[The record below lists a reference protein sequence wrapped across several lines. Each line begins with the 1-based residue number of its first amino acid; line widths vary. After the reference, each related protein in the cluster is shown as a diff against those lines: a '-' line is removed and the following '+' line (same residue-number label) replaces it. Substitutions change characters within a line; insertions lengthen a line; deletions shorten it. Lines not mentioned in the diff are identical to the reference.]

1 MSTYYYFNGATGN
14 NDGTSEQDAWTS
26 LVTAMTGLTAGST
39 LYLKA
44 ATGGV
49 RHDVTE
55 DSYGYVY
62 YTLSGTEDVP
72 TVVEGYTNTPGD
84 GGPFIGSGC
93 LRRTSG
99 STIIFKHLDF
109 ENNNGNTQVFR
120 VNGGIIYKCRAKNTT
135 GTQPAID
142 LGEGG
147 VLIDSYVEGAC
158 SHVVF
163 ARRSVVVNSYI
174 KQTASSGNGIYLDCG
189 YRAGQAIG
197 NTIVFTDNSNN
208 GYGIV
213 FNNINNLANSSSAI
227 NNTIVG
233 ANVGIRAD
241 EGVNAGGGAQIIIYG
256 NIITECGYGYQN
268 GQVNSTTENS
278 VSSVQNAFYNNT
290 SGNYDTISDLA
301 KLEDIQLTSS
311 PFVDTNSYQINDT
324 DGGGSLIKG
333 LLGLPSVPNGITATT
348 RTSFNTQ
355 GSVVPSPFYTP
366 IIDSG
371 SLSLGTGDVGD
382 IVNLGENSFQLVQ
395 ENPRVWKNV

>member
-1 MSTYYYFNGATGN
+1 MATYYYFNGATGN
-14 NDGTSEQDAWTS
+14 NDGTSEANAWTS

-55 DSYGYVY
+55 DSFGYVY
-62 YTLSGTEDVP
+62 YTLSGTEDNP

-84 GGPFIGSGC
+84 GGPFLGSGC
-93 LRRTSG
+93 LRATSG

-109 ENNNGNTQVFR
+109 ENNNGNTNVFR
-120 VNGGIIYKCRAKNTT
+120 VNGGIIYKCRAKITT
-135 GTQPAID
+135 GTQIAID

-147 VLIDSYVEGAC
+147 VVVDSYAEGPCA
-158 SHVVF
+158 SVVYG
-163 ARRSVVVNSYI
+163 RRSIVLNSYI
-174 KQTASSGNGIYLDCG
+174 KQTASSGNGIRLDCG

-197 NTIVFTDNSNN
+197 NTIVFTDNSNT
-208 GYGIV
+208 GYGIEFTGLNV
-213 FNNINNLANSSSAI
+213 LSNSSSAI

-233 ANVGIRAD
+233 ANIGIRAK
-241 EGVNAGGGAQIIIYG
+241 EGVGAGGGAQILTYG

-268 GQVNSTTENS
+268 GQDINTTENS

-301 KLEDIQLTSS
+301 KVEDIQLTSS
-311 PFVDTNSYQINDT
+311 PFVDTDDYQINDT
-324 DGGGSLIKG
+324 DGGGNLIKG
-333 LLGLPSVPNGITATT
+333 LLGLPSPPNGLTATT

-355 GSVVPSPFYTP
+355 GSVVPSPFYSP

-371 SLSLGTGDVGD
+371 SLPLGTGDVGD
-382 IVNLGENSFQLVQ
+382 IVDLGDNSFQLVQ

>member
-1 MSTYYYFNGATGN
+1 MATYYYFNGATGN
-14 NDGTSEQDAWTS
+14 NDGTSEADAWTS

-62 YTLSGTEDVP
+62 YTLSGTEDEP

-84 GGPFIGSGC
+84 GGPFLGSGC

-120 VNGGIIYKCRAKNTT
+120 VNGGIIYKCRAKITT
-135 GTQPAID
+135 GTQVAID

-147 VLIDSYVEGAC
+147 VLVDSYAEGPC
-158 SHVVF
+158 SNVVF
-163 ARRSVVVNSYI
+163 GRRTVVVNSYI
-174 KQTASSGNGIYLDCG
+174 KQTASSGNGLYVDCG
-189 YRAGQAIG
+189 YRSGQAIG
-197 NTIVFTDNSNN
+197 NTIVFTDNSNT
-208 GYGIV
+208 GYGIL
-213 FNNINNLANSSSAI
+213 FNNINNLGNSSSAI

-241 EGVNAGGGAQIIIYG
+241 EGLAAGSGNQVLTYG
-256 NIITECGYGYQN
+256 NIMTECVYGYQN
-268 GQVNSTTENS
+268 GQVVSTTENS
-278 VSSVQNAFYNNT
+278 ISSVQNAFYNNT
-290 SGNYDTISDLA
+290 SGNYSNISDLA

-311 PFVDTNSYQINDT
+311 PFIDTDDYQINDT
-324 DGGGSLIKG
+324 AGGGALIKG

-355 GSVVPSPFYTP
+355 GSVVPSPFYSP

-382 IVNLGENSFQLVQ
+382 IVDVSGNSFQLVQ